1 MAIRFLL
8 AFAFLL
14 ITVLSMAQP
23 ENPLCDES
31 VSISQGGDLNQSI
44 CVASDSTKDDSQQN
58 HDHHT
63 SCHNC
68 HIGHCLFT
76 LAGSSN
82 FKFYTILDKT
92 VFFDQKIILSTFKTL
107 IDRPPIS

>member
-1 MAIRFLL
+1 MATRFLL

-31 VSISQGGDLNQSI
+31 VSISQGSDLNQSI
-44 CVASDSTKDDSQQN
+44 CIASDSTKDDSQQN

-82 FKFYTILDKT
+82 FKFYISSESYIF
-92 VFFDQKIILSTFKTL
+92 VSQKMTLSNFKAQ
-107 IDRPPIS
+107 IDRPPIG